1 MWAEQIREGGEE
13 RRTGFVSTMTL
24 TALVLMKA
32 CHSFTRLEIMVM
44 WLKVP
49 RSPCFK
55 GTVMKN
61 VVQSLEKAGS
71 SFWWRGGEEILKH
84 CVKLLQHLLNG
95 SVRRKNDIW
104 AEAAPFINVVF
115 T

>member
-1 MWAEQIREGGEE
+1 ME
-13 RRTGFVSTMTL
+13 RRDAQADATAFVSTVTL
-24 TALVLMKA
+24 NALVLMKA
-32 CHSFTRLEIMVM
+32 CLSFTRLEIMVM

-71 SFWWRGGEEILKH
+71 SFWGGY
-84 CVKLLQHLLNG
+84 
-95 SVRRKNDIW
+95 
-104 AEAAPFINVVF
+104 
-115 T
+115 